1 MALLCACACN
11 PILQGKRPAPRESI
25 MFLNVQKPLIR
36 RVVLILAIVGEVMS
50 GGGTAQVSAASSF
63 LQSDT
68 CVPNTGWVWTS
79 GPSRPDI
86 AQQAGLAL
94 SNEGLKAV
102 VAANDYGEVDACGN
116 FELFST
122 DFTVTLKNNSNP
134 KLSPDA
140 QSEMIDRVRAL
151 LQPFG
156 QPQLGNVRIDFGD
169 GAAKS
174 YGGPLDVQNSLPT
187 FTAASES
194 ISGSS
199 ASLNKKV
206 LLLVYNPTLSN
217 GQDLNTYMGWPA
229 HMMLVQGVIDSF
241 LGASHGQLQYTVV
254 ETQVVANEWPVKAD
268 GFRYTESTYLAVM
281 QNSALAHSPDE
292 VDYNAIIDNPQF
304 DICGKLNRGEIDELW
319 MYGAPYFGFYE
330 SRLVG
335 PGAYSYNSPPMNGT
349 HNCNKLL
356 PIMGLSYE
364 RGVAEAVHS
373 FGHRAEASMTKVYG
387 SWQQN
392 RTSHNWDRFGLSQ
405 VQSPN
410 YSYSGCGTIHYPPN
424 ALSAYDYGNPGSA
437 STDCEDFR
445 NYPALS
451 DPLSVSQPIT
461 CTGWNCNQLDFMVY
475 WFGHLPAT
483 TGCGPDAVENNW
495 WNYFVDPSLALFP
508 SLNCPSIP
516 PDPILPGNTVR
527 VSLNSAGGQTLGDSL
542 SPSMSADGHYVAF
555 QSAAANLVAGDTN
568 GVDDIFLRDLQTG
581 TIRRV
586 SVSSS
591 GVQGDGYSMDPT
603 VSADGRYIAFYSFS
617 TNLVPGDTN
626 GTYDIFVHDIQ
637 TGLTTRISL
646 DSNEVQANGLS
657 HFPAIS
663 ADGRYIAF
671 FSAATNLVSGD
682 TNGMNDIFV
691 RDLQSGTTVR
701 ASVSSTGAQG
711 NNFSSGP
718 AISADGRYVAFYSYA
733 SNLVSGDTNGRVD
746 IFVRDLQS
754 GVTTRVSVDSSG
766 LQANNDSFNPALSA
780 DGRYIAFEGNATN
793 LVSGDTNARND
804 IFVHDL
810 QTGITTRVSVSSS
823 GTQGNNFSV
832 SASISGD
839 GRYVTYYSGA
849 TNLVSGDTNGWDDTF
864 VRDIQTGTTA
874 RVSVSSTGA
883 QANNSSGSPFLSADG
898 QTILFRAYAT
908 NLVPSD
914 TNGMPDI
921 FLHRL
926 NTPLPP
932 ASTSTFTP
940 VATKTTTPTPTKTNT
955 PTITS
960 TSGPVSNNPLYI
972 SLANSQTIGS
982 VAAADEDILKFDG
995 SNWSLFFDGSDVGV
1009 GSPDLFAFSIVDA
1022 DTLLL
1027 SFNSAVTVN
1036 GIAATPQDILRFDAT
1051 SLGSTT
1057 SGTWSMYFDGSD
1069 AGLEDA
1075 TTEKIDSLSLLPG
1088 GRLLISTT
1096 GN

>member
-1 MALLCACACN
+1 
-11 PILQGKRPAPRESI
+11 
-25 MFLNVQKPLIR
+25 
-36 RVVLILAIVGEVMS
+36 
-50 GGGTAQVSAASSF
+50 
-63 LQSDT
+63 
-68 CVPNTGWVWTS
+68 
-79 GPSRPDI
+79 
-86 AQQAGLAL
+86 
-94 SNEGLKAV
+94 
-102 VAANDYGEVDACGN
+102 
-116 FELFST
+116 
-122 DFTVTLKNNSNP
+122 
-134 KLSPDA
+134 
-140 QSEMIDRVRAL
+140 
-151 LQPFG
+151 
-156 QPQLGNVRIDFGD
+156 
-169 GAAKS
+169 
-174 YGGPLDVQNSLPT
+174 
-187 FTAASES
+187 
-194 ISGSS
+194 
-199 ASLNKKV
+199 
-206 LLLVYNPTLSN
+206 
-217 GQDLNTYMGWPA
+217 
-229 HMMLVQGVIDSF
+229 MM
-241 LGASHGQLQYTVV
+241 
-254 ETQVVANEWPVKAD
+254 
-268 GFRYTESTYLAVM
+268 
-281 QNSALAHSPDE
+281 
-292 VDYNAIIDNPQF
+292 
-304 DICGKLNRGEIDELW
+304 
-319 MYGAPYFGFYE
+319 
-330 SRLVG
+330 
-335 PGAYSYNSPPMNGT
+335 
-349 HNCNKLL
+349 
-356 PIMGLSYE
+356 
-364 RGVAEAVHS
+364 
-373 FGHRAEASMTKVYG
+373 
-387 SWQQN
+387 
-392 RTSHNWDRFGLSQ
+392 
-405 VQSPN
+405 
-410 YSYSGCGTIHYPPN
+410 
-424 ALSAYDYGNPGSA
+424 
-437 STDCEDFR
+437 
-445 NYPALS
+445 
-451 DPLSVSQPIT
+451 
-461 CTGWNCNQLDFMVY
+461 Y
-475 WFGHLPAT
+475 WFGHLPST
-483 TGCGPDAVENNW
+483 TGCGPDVVENNW
-495 WNYFVDPSLALFP
+495 WSYFLDPSLALFP
-508 SLNCPSIP
+508 SLNCPAVP
-516 PDPILPGNTVR
+516 PAPILPGNTVR
-527 VSLNSAGGQTLGDSL
+527 VSLNSAGGQTLADSL

-591 GVQGDGYSMDPT
+591 GVQGDGYSMDPA
-603 VSADGRYIAFYSFS
+603 VSADGRYVAFYSFS

-657 HFPAIS
+657 HFPSIS
-663 ADGRYIAF
+663 ADGRYVAF

-691 RDLQSGTTVR
+691 RDLQNGTTLR

-754 GVTTRVSVDSSG
+754 GVTTRASVDSSG
-766 LQANNDSFNPALSA
+766 LQSNNDSFNPSLSA
-780 DGRYIAFEGNATN
+780 DGHYIAFESNATN
-793 LVSGDTNARND
+793 LVSGDTNTRND

-810 QTGITTRVSVSSS
+810 QTRITTRVSVSSS

-839 GRYVTYYSGA
+839 GRYVAYYSGA

-1096 GN
+1096 GNPVVSGVSSAKDEDALAFIPTAVGAVTSGTWAMFFDGSDVGLAETSGEDVDALAVVGSTIYLSTQDFFSVNGVSGADEDIFVCASITTGDVTACNYSPTLYFDGSTWGLDANDVDALSLITTGTPPTITPPNTPTRTPTGTVGAPNTPTRTPTVIAAPNTPTRTPTLTAGVPNTPTRTPTRTATPTQLTSQTVTFAPAADAYVYADNPITNYGSLTVLRADGSPD